1 VPNRGGPGDTDR
13 TLAVCQRLVR
23 DRDDMVVKAL
33 SWALREL
40 ARHDPSAVAGF
51 VDKHS
56 TDIAKRVRREVMNKL
71 TTGVKSR
78 LHQGRPPGSRLVDER
93 AVWDLRRQST
103 LISRRSDSRTRS
115 TETADGRRRGIIDG
129 MAQPS
134 NANGSAGA

>member
-1 VPNRGGPGDTDR
+1 MGRRGRLQHTDSGPGVARGHLPDEAIHEWAGATGLNVPNRGGHGDTRR

-51 VDKHS
+51 VDGQA
-56 TDIAKRVRREVMNKL
+56 TDIALRVRREVVNKL

-78 LHQGRPPGSRLVDER
+78 PRQDRPAGPRL
-93 AVWDLRRQST
+93 A
-103 LISRRSDSRTRS
+103 
-115 TETADGRRRGIIDG
+115 
-129 MAQPS
+129 
-134 NANGSAGA
+134 